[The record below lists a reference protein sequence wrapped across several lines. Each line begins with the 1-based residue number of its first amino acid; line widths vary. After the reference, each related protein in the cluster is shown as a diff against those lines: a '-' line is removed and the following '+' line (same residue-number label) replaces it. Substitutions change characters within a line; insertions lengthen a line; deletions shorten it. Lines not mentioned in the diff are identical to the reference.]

1 VAVHDPAP
9 EVNHSLRQVLRHLPV
24 LVGGRPLHGPERYGP
39 FFIVGSGRCGSTLL
53 RAMLEAHP
61 DVHIP
66 PENDLRATVRDYRW
80 YGRAPWNVVLRII
93 LGGFEHHPAWGR
105 WELDLDDVFREVDAR
120 PRAGRN
126 LAAVLEAVY
135 RAHLRQHKP
144 SAIRWGDKTPGNT
157 FVLRTLP
164 AIFPDLRVIH
174 ILRDGRDVVGS
185 FMRIYKDALPATARH
200 WVKAVR
206 AARAFGA
213 RHPGQYLEIRYE
225 DLVRSPRETIQGVA
239 TFLGLTFD
247 ERMLRHHELGLHF
260 GDVERMTHLQ
270 GVREAVHQT
279 SIGRWRTDLDATQT
293 AEVQRL
299 LGPTLATLGY

>member
-1 VAVHDPAP
+1 VASRDSAP
-9 EVNHSLRQVLRHLPV
+9 EVNRSLRQILRHIPV
-24 LVGGRPLHGPERYGP
+24 LVFGRPLHGPERYRP

-80 YGRAPWNVVLRII
+80 YCRASWNAVLRIVV
-93 LGGFEHHPAWGR
+93 GGFEHHPAWGR
-105 WELDLDDVFREVDAR
+105 WELDLDDVFRELDTG
-120 PRAGRN
+120 PRAARH

-135 RAHLRQHKP
+135 RAHLRRHKP

-157 FVLRTLP
+157 FVLRGLSS
-164 AIFPDLRVIH
+164 IFPDLQVVH

-200 WVKAVR
+200 WLKAVR
-206 AARAFGA
+206 AAQAFGA
-213 RHPGQYLEIRYE
+213 RHPRQYLEIRYE
-225 DLVRSPRETIQGVA
+225 TLVRSPRETMERVA

-260 GDVERMTHLQ
+260 GDVERMPHLQ
-270 GVREAVHQT
+270 GVQAAIHQM
-279 SIGRWRTDLDATQT
+279 SIGRWRTELDTTQT
-293 AEVQRL
+293 AELQRL
-299 LGPTLATLGY
+299 LGPTLAALGY